1 MDGSSPLAGVRVLEL
16 PEPGGAF
23 TGRLLAML
31 GADVVTVG
39 APPDD
44 GMAASWF
51 YTAGKRAAGPT
62 QLARLAPAADVLIG
76 RGARRFAGPRS
87 VTCSVSPFGD
97 RGPYASWR
105 SSELVAQALG
115 GMLGASGDP
124 DGPPLPA
131 PGPQAHHQAGVF
143 GAIGVVAALLARERG
158 GRGQHVEVSM
168 QAAVAASL
176 AHVHAR
182 FLHDGT
188 PTRRTGRLHWTRAF
202 RVGPTRD
209 HWAVY
214 TTLGDW
220 TTLLEWLRADGM
232 AQDLGDP
239 AYTDPVFR
247 RARAEHV
254 FDVIDAWARGVDAH
268 ALEAAAQLRR
278 LAFAAV
284 RSPEAL
290 LNDPQLAAR
299 RFFVPAPHAPTARP
313 VDFPGPP
320 FRLGPLPAGFARPP
334 DPAGDEAHVVSEW
347 LAHTTTTAAEAS
359 AASDARRPLTGLRI
373 ADFTWLVAGPT
384 ATRVLAD
391 LGADVVRIEHPGTPD
406 AGDRRGGFTGCMNCG
421 KRSVVL
427 DLATEGGRATA
438 MRLALAADVVIDNFS
453 ARVMEQ
459 WGLDPATLRARKPEL
474 ICVRMTGFGMTG
486 PDRDQVSFGPTLEA
500 RAGYTALVAEPDGAP
515 VGFGFSYA
523 DVASGHLAALGVLA
537 ACWRRR
543 RTGEGAIIDFSQLE
557 AVAMLLGPVL
567 LERTRA
573 EISPEADAAPN
584 GVYRSAGDDRWIA
597 ITVAGDDDWNRF
609 VGALGRPAWAAEASF
624 ATARGRVL
632 NRAALDRHV
641 AAWARTLEADAA
653 MVLLQRAGVAAGRVA
668 DAVDLCARDPQLA
681 ALGFFVPVATPEGET
696 VRVGGPP
703 LRLSE
708 TPAAVTAPGPLLG
721 EHTTAVLR
729 ELDATGSPVVVA
741 GRQPPP
747 ATEQQPPAQHAAEM
761 GEVRHAFH
769 RSGDAEIE
777 LERPI
782 QRDE

>member
-23 TGRLLAML
+23 TGRLLAVL
-31 GADVVTVG
+31 GADVATVG
-39 APPDD
+39 APPDG

-51 YTAGKRAAGPT
+51 YTAGKRAAGATP
-62 QLARLAPAADVLIG
+62 LERLAPAADVLIG
-76 RGARRFAGPRS
+76 RRARTLASPRS
-87 VTCSVSPFGD
+87 ITCSISPFGD

-143 GAIGVVAALLARERG
+143 GAIGVMAALLARERC

-188 PTRRTGRLHWTRAF
+188 VTRRSGRLHWTRAF
-202 RVGPTRD
+202 RVGPARD
-209 HWAVY
+209 GWAAY

-220 TTLLEWLRADGM
+220 TTLVEWLRADGM
-232 AQDLGDP
+232 AQDLDDP
-239 AYTDPVFR
+239 AYADPTVR
-247 RARAEHV
+247 QARAEHV
-254 FDVIDAWARGVDAH
+254 FDVIDAWAHGVDAET
-268 ALEAAAQLRR
+268 LETTAQRRR

-290 LNDPQLAAR
+290 LSDPQLAAR
-299 RFFVPAPHAPTARP
+299 RFFVPTLHPATARP

-320 FRLGPLPAGFARPP
+320 FRLGPLPAGFARRP
-334 DPAGDEAHVVSEW
+334 DPTDDEAHVVREW
-347 LAHTTTTAAEAS
+347 LAGPATT
-359 AASDARRPLTGLRI
+359 ASDAPGAPDDRRPLAGLRI

-391 LGADVVRIEHPGTPD
+391 LGADVVKIEHPGTPD

-427 DLATEGGRATA
+427 DLATEGDRASA

-474 ICVRMTGFGMTG
+474 ICVRMTGFGTTG

-500 RAGYTALVAEPDGAP
+500 RAGYTALAAEPGGAP
-515 VGFGFSYA
+515 IGLGFSYA

-537 ACWRRR
+537 AYWRRR
-543 RTGEGAIIDFSQLE
+543 RTGEGATIDFSQLE
-557 AVAMLLGPVL
+557 AVAMLLGPAL
-567 LERTRA
+567 LERARA
-573 EISPEADAAPN
+573 DTPAEVDAAPN
-584 GVYRSAGDDRWIA
+584 GVYGSAGHDRWVA
-597 ITVAGDDDWNRF
+597 ITVSSDDDWSRF
-609 VGALGRPAWAAEASF
+609 VDALGRPAWAAEASF
-624 ATARGRVL
+624 ATARDRAA

-653 MVLLQRAGVAAGRVA
+653 MVLLQRAGVAAGRVS
-668 DAVDLCARDPQLA
+668 DAIDLCARDPQLA
-681 ALGFFVPVATPEGET
+681 AWGFFVTVATPEGET
-696 VRVGGPP
+696 VHVGGPP

-708 TPAAVTAPGPLLG
+708 TPAAVTAAGPLLG
-721 EHTTAVLR
+721 EHTTTVLR
-729 ELDATGSPVVVA
+729 ELDAMGSPLVVSE
-741 GRQPPP
+741 GQPSP
-747 ATEQQPPAQHAAEM
+747 ATEQQPAAQHAAEM
-761 GEVRHAFH
+761 GEVRHALH
-769 RSGDAEIE
+769 RPRDA
-777 LERPI
+777 
-782 QRDE
+782 